1 MEAKWEENDVKCFDF
16 ANGSAS
22 PAPKANKGLVKAK
35 FYTEMANAKNA
46 PALGVRVPGRSG
58 CSAPWIHDYA
68 CKGRMRARSFF
79 WSIVT
84 IAPSSRCFLN
94 W

>member
-46 PALGVRVPGRSG
+46 PALGVRVNAVVLLLGFMITPVKEECGL
-58 CSAPWIHDYA
+58 AV
-68 CKGRMRARSFF
+68 SFGQ
-79 WSIVT
+79 
-84 IAPSSRCFLN
+84 
-94 W
+94 